1 MRPLLAAML
10 LTACG
15 GSSAGTLDCRWL
27 ASSNCWKTTLAAA
40 SSCLPY
46 SVATGSFST
55 DRVTCLYSSG
65 EQVTFTSAIPNPVP
79 ADQLWNFTLVSGS
92 QTCIK
97 LAQPDGST
105 FRLTTSAGTAIA
117 TTSGSDEVVTCPDG
131 SKFAGNLAALQ
142 AQGCATLNSVP
153 GRAASYGSAT
163 ASLSLLGAD
172 TPNGSVHVFTC
183 Q

>member
-1 MRPLLAAML
+1 MRLFLAGML
-10 LTACG
+10 LSACG
-15 GSSAGTLDCRWL
+15 GSSAGPLDCNWL

-46 SVATGSFST
+46 SIATGSFST
-55 DRVTCLYSSG
+55 DRLTCLFSSG
-65 EQVTFTSAIPNPVP
+65 EQVTFTSAILNPVP

-142 AQGCATLNSVP
+142 SCASVTSLP
-153 GRAASYGSAT
+153 GRAASYASAT
-163 ASLSLLGAD
+163 ASLSLLGGD
-172 TPNGSVHVFTC
+172 SPNGAVHIFTC

>member
-1 MRPLLAAML
+1 M
-10 LTACG
+10 
-15 GSSAGTLDCRWL
+15 
-27 ASSNCWKTTLAAA
+27 
-40 SSCLPY
+40 
-46 SVATGSFST
+46 
-55 DRVTCLYSSG
+55 
-65 EQVTFTSAIPNPVP
+65 TFTSAIPNPVP

-131 SKFAGNLAALQ
+131 SKFAGNLAALINC
-142 AQGCATLNSVP
+142 GSATNLP
-153 GRAASYGSAT
+153 GRSASYGSAT
-163 ASLSLLGAD
+163 ASLSLLGGD
-172 TPNGSVHVFTC
+172 SPNGAVHIFTC

>member
-1 MRPLLAAML
+1 MRLFLAGML
-10 LTACG
+10 LSACG
-15 GSSAGTLDCRWL
+15 GSSAGPLDCNWL

-46 SVATGSFST
+46 SIATGSFST
-55 DRVTCLYSSG
+55 DRLTCLYSSG
-65 EQVTFTSAIPNPVP
+65 EQVTFTTAIPNPVP

-131 SKFAGNLAALQ
+131 SKFAGNLAALINC
-142 AQGCATLNSVP
+142 GSATNLP
-153 GRAASYGSAT
+153 GRSASYASAT
-163 ASLSLLGAD
+163 ASLSLLGGD
-172 TPNGSVHVFTC
+172 SPNGAVHIFTC